1 MIIKSIF
8 KFLVALIL
16 WSLALV
22 ARLIWLSVPI
32 GIHML
37 FLQLRTKADTL
48 PALTGYFDPNST
60 WQMIY
65 DGAVLVNTNPGALSK
80 RANNVKNWFI
90 NTQWYWLI
98 LTVVLVAAL
107 LACIAYKLH

>member
-16 WSLALV
+16 WSLELV

-32 GIHML
+32 GIHMV
-37 FLQLRTKADTL
+37 FWQLRTKADTL
-48 PALTGYFDPNST
+48 PALTGDCGPSST
-60 WQMIY
+60 WQMMY
-65 DGAVLVNTNPGALSK
+65 DGGVRVNTNPGALSK

>member
-1 MIIKSIF
+1 MIIKNIF

-16 WSLALV
+16 WSLELI
-22 ARLIWLSVPI
+22 ARIIWLSVPI
-32 GIHML
+32 GLHML

-65 DGAVLVNTNPGALSK
+65 DGAVLVNTNPGALNK
-80 RANNVKNWFI
+80 RANKVKNWFI

-98 LTVVLVAAL
+98 VIVVIATAS
-107 LACIAYKLH
+107 LAYIAYKLH